1 MWKYF
6 KFLLKNPEKPTSLA
20 RFHSCPSLNRTP
32 TTKVTTLR
40 DDYINEAKKIIQD
53 PNILI
58 NVVSRRVKQLKFG
71 QKPLIESLERL
82 NLEDIA
88 LREIIEGKISYELD
102 TQEDQPKSE

>member
-1 MWKYF
+1 M
-6 KFLLKNPEKPTSLA
+6 KNPEKPTSLA
-20 RFHSCPSLNRTP
+20 RFHSCPFLNKTL

-40 DDYINEAKKIIQD
+40 DDYIEEAKKIIQD

-82 NLEDIA
+82 NPEDIA
-88 LREIIEGKISYELD
+88 LREIIEGKITFELD
-102 TQEDQPKSE
+102 IPEDQPESD

>member
-1 MWKYF
+1 
-6 KFLLKNPEKPTSLA
+6 LKNPGNPTSLA
-20 RFHSCPSLNRTP
+20 RLYSYTFLNITL

-40 DDYINEAKKIIQD
+40 DDYIEEAKKIIPD

-82 NLEDIA
+82 NPEDIA
-88 LREIIEGKISYELD
+88 LREIIEGNISYELGSD
-102 TQEDQPKSE
+102 DDQPDTE